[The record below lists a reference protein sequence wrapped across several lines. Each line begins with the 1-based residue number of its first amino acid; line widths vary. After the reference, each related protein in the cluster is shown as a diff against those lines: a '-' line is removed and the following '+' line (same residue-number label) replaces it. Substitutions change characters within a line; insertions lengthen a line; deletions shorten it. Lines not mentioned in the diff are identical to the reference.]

1 MFRAINYSFYSF
13 RAINYSFYSFKF
25 SDFIT
30 LVKGLTRTDISSLNS
45 SELLLDLS
53 DESGLRLQDMET
65 VLMQRCVWGQC
76 RAQES
81 GEQSLSGGNLEK
93 QRQSPDRN
101 QESQRRANS
110 D

>member
-1 MFRAINYSFYSF
+1 MLTL
-13 RAINYSFYSFKF
+13 KF

-30 LVKGLTRTDISSLNS
+30 LVKGLTRTDISSLKS

-53 DESGLRLQDMET
+53 AEPGLRLQGMET
-65 VLMQRCVWGQC
+65 VLMQRCVWRQC

-93 QRQSPDRN
+93 QERQSPDRN

-110 D
+110 E